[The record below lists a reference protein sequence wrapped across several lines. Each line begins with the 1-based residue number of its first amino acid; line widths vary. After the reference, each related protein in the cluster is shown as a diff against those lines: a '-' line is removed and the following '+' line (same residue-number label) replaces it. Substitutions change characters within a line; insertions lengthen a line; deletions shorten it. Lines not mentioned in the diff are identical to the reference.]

1 MINDKMTPLEK
12 CIEWMRTGGETPKSV
27 LLHQKIAKQA
37 TTQLQ
42 DLEFN
47 ASLLKASEDAN
58 KLLTEQNDQLR
69 KQIQKNAELLD
80 NALQLLD
87 HK

>member
-1 MINDKMTPLEK
+1 MITDKMTPLEK
-12 CIEWMRTGGETPKSV
+12 CIDWMRGGGETPRSV

-47 ASLLKASEDAN
+47 ASRVKAVEEENKALK
-58 KLLTEQNDQLR
+58 TENNQIREQLR
-69 KQIQKNAELLD
+69 KNVKV
-80 NALQLLD
+80 LQEVER
-87 HK
+87 KK